1 MFMLP
6 SSVPRRRDTGSMG
19 ERAELIRRIYGF
31 DWVRSRREGFG
42 ELGSLVTEDFD
53 SQLSPELGERV
64 LSGVQGLEMF
74 VEAVEQDFSEFRYDA
89 DEVEEIGDER
99 VLVLGRITARARA
112 TGMPL
117 SGEFGHIWTVRDGR
131 AAHVE
136 AHRNHGQARRAAA
149 PG

>member
-1 MFMLP
+1 
-6 SSVPRRRDTGSMG
+6 MG
-19 ERAELIRRIYGF
+19 ERAKLIRRIYGF
-31 DWVRSRREGFG
+31 DWATVRSRREGFG

-53 SQLSPELGERV
+53 SQLSSELGERV